1 MFGHKS
7 LNLNLITNNIKKHLI
22 TMKDFIYYAP
32 TEVVFG
38 KEAEQQVARLV
49 KKYGGHKV
57 LVHYGGKSAK
67 ASGLLDSV
75 LDTLRSADIDFTT
88 LGGVVPNP
96 RLGLVREGIRR
107 VHDEQVDFILAVGGG
122 SVIDSAKAIALGA
135 VYDGDVWDFYD
146 AKAQA
151 TACLP
156 VASVLTIPAAGSE
169 MSEASVITKEDGDI
183 KRGYSNELTRPRFAI
198 MNPERTFTLPP
209 YQTAAGVTD
218 MMMHT
223 MERYF
228 SHDTD
233 MTLTDSIA
241 EALLRT
247 MMQCVPI
254 ALAHPDDYN
263 SRAQIMW
270 GGSLAHN
277 GLTGCGLLGDWATHQ
292 IEHELS
298 AMFDVTHG
306 AGLAA
311 VWPSW
316 ARYVMDEDVTR
327 FTRFAVNVMGV
338 TNDDCDPKAT
348 ALQGIE
354 RMEQFYHSIGMPT
367 TIHELIG
374 REITDDEIA
383 EMARKC
389 TRDSTITHGNFKILH
404 TQDIEAIY
412 RMAR

>member
-67 ASGLLDSV
+67 ASGLLDTI
-75 LDTLRSADIDFTT
+75 LDTLRAADIDFTT

-96 RLGLVREGIRR
+96 RLGLVREGIRL

-233 MTLTDSIA
+233 MLLTDSIA

-338 TNDDCDPKAT
+338 PNDDSDPKAT
-348 ALQGIE
+348 ALQGVE

-404 TQDIEAIY
+404 THDIEAIY

>member
-1 MFGHKS
+1 MQ
-7 LNLNLITNNIKKHLI
+7 
-22 TMKDFIYYAP
+22 DFIYYAP

-38 KEAEQQVARLV
+38 KDSEKQVAQLV

-67 ASGLLDSV
+67 ASGLLDAICGYLKEGGV
-75 LDTLRSADIDFTT
+75 DFVT

-96 RLGLVREGIRR
+96 RLSLVYEGIKVVR
-107 VHDEQVDFILAVGGG
+107 DEKIDLILAVGGG
-122 SVIDSAKAIALGA
+122 SVIDSAKAIAFGA

-146 AKAQA
+146 YKAQA

-156 VASVLTIPAAGSE
+156 VAAVLTIPAAGSE
-169 MSEASVITKEDGDI
+169 MSESSVITKEEGDI
-183 KRGYSNELTRPRFAI
+183 KRGYSNNLSRPCFAI

-233 MTLTDSIA
+233 MTLTDNIA
-241 EALLRT
+241 EAVLRT
-247 MMQCVPI
+247 MKECVHAVLKNPN
-254 ALAHPDDYN
+254 DYRN
-263 SRAQIMW
+263 RAQIMW

-277 GLTGCGLLGDWATHQ
+277 DLTGCGLVGDWATHQ

-316 ARYVMDEDVTR
+316 ARYVMQEDVQR
-327 FTRFAVNVMGV
+327 FVRYAVNVMDV
-338 TNDDCDPKAT
+338 PNDYNDPEGT
-348 ALQGIE
+348 ALRGIE
-354 RMEQFYHSIGMPT
+354 KTEEFYHSIGMPIN
-367 TIHELIG
+367 IHELIG
-374 REITDDEIA
+374 REVTDEEIR

-389 TRDSTITHGNFKILH
+389 TRDHTVVHGNFKKLNAD
-404 TQDIEAIY
+404 DIEQIY